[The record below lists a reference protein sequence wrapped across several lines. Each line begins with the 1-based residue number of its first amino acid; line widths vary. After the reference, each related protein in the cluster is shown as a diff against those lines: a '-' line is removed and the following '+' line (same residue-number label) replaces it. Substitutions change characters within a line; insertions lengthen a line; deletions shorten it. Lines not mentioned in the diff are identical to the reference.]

1 MSERVELDLRSW
13 VQALRRRS
21 WLVVLTTLLAGALA
35 LGYSLLQDPR
45 YDSSAELLFRQANE
59 VERVVQGSAIDR
71 QSDPARS
78 AATNLALAS
87 NDDVLLRL
95 RRATGTKKNLEDF
108 RKEFTLEPA
117 GQADIVKVTAEESS
131 PAKAQRLA
139 NQYADQVV
147 AVQRDAAI
155 ARVQVGIDAL
165 DKRIQDA
172 GPSSTVGKALAS
184 RRLELEVFQALQTG
198 NVEVAARAVT
208 PLHKSKPRTLRNT
221 VIGVILGA
229 IAGFVLALLLAR
241 FDQRL
246 RTDEEIGEIFGAP
259 VLARVPELGKAAWQK
274 QMFLEAFRFLRTNLQ
289 FDLAEPGDYGR
300 LLVVTSPSPGDGKS
314 TIAANLGEA
323 FGSGSTNV
331 MAIDCDLRKPGL
343 AAAYSLPN
351 RRNGVA
357 ELLSGIVGIE
367 QVTQSLTPNL
377 KVILAGTLGR
387 VGQMAPH
394 PPATA
399 IAEMFETLRK
409 ATDVVIVDT
418 APVGIAA
425 ETSTI
430 AALADTVIVVIDSR
444 NPRRDTLRATSEQ
457 LRQAGAR
464 VAGVVLNHVE
474 TPRRQ
479 SAYAGYYGAD
489 GADDALEAPDEPAPS
504 RRA

>member
-444 NPRRDTLRATSEQ
+444 NPRRDTL
-457 LRQAGAR
+457 
-464 VAGVVLNHVE
+464 
-474 TPRRQ
+474 
-479 SAYAGYYGAD
+479 
-489 GADDALEAPDEPAPS
+489 
-504 RRA
+504 